1 MVISTDRLLLRR
13 LEPVESFG
21 SRDRRS
27 WCRRRSHAWDI
38 KIRAWWDTVITAMVA
53 QDLLEASHKARGVV
67 ALVTYLRGAVTPIC
81 TGVAIHATAVVVF
94 SQIVI
99 VAPAG

>member
-1 MVISTDRLLLRR
+1 MRLK
-13 LEPVESFG
+13 PVESFG

-27 WCRRRSHAWDI
+27 WYRHRSPAWDI

-53 QDLLEASHKARGVV
+53 EDLLEASHKARGVV
-67 ALVTYLRGAVTPIC
+67 ALVTHLRSAVTPIY
-81 TGVAIHATAVVVF
+81 TGVAIHATAGVVF

>member
-1 MVISTDRLLLRR
+1 
-13 LEPVESFG
+13 
-21 SRDRRS
+21 
-27 WCRRRSHAWDI
+27 
-38 KIRAWWDTVITAMVA
+38 MVA
-53 QDLLEASHKARGVV
+53 EDFLEASHKARGVV
-67 ALVTYLRGAVTPIC
+67 ALVTHLRGAVTPIC

>member
-13 LEPVESFG
+13 LETVESFR
-21 SRDRRS
+21 SRARCS
-27 WCRRRSHAWDI
+27 WCRHRSPAWDI

-53 QDLLEASHKARGVV
+53 EDLLEASHKARGVV
-67 ALVTYLRGAVTPIC
+67 ALVTHLRSAVTPIY
-81 TGVAIHATAVVVF
+81 TGVAIHATAGVVF